1 MIKNKK
7 PWEKPMVK
15 KKKKTMV
22 FVEPSS
28 RIYKETEGSEWDLFD
43 EWKGKAMVLFG
54 YQFSGCP
61 WFDQCLTNSQM
72 IQCSLRSKYQGL
84 LCSWEKELEIQEKKD
99 PTIQRLRQ
107 EMT

>member
-1 MIKNKK
+1 
-7 PWEKPMVK
+7 
-15 KKKKTMV
+15 MV

-61 WFDQCLTNSQM
+61 WFDQCLT
-72 IQCSLRSKYQGL
+72 KKQGEGL
-84 LCSWEKELEIQEKKD
+84 PPNGFGHSDWPC
-99 PTIQRLRQ
+99 RA
-107 EMT
+107 